1 MHALYRLNLAI
12 PTMCRDTHAVANFLR
27 FVLLN
32 HRRCG
37 TLLWMWASGRVQRLP
52 RSHDTTRCTLKR
64 QWQRDHQNYLA
75 ARAGE
80 SPTATSCDF
89 TVRSR
94 QWRLRTY
101 SHLRKTQQ
109 PQYHQSSRSMS
120 IQNSRYVPMHLL
132 SSFCPNQLMLIV
144 AARSY

>member
-37 TLLWMWASGRVQRLP
+37 TLLWMWASSKATQKSRYN
-52 RSHDTTRCTLKR
+52 TLKR

-101 SHLRKTQQ
+101 SHLRKPQQ
-109 PQYHQSSRSMS
+109 PQYYESSSNMSM
-120 IQNSRYVPMHLL
+120 
-132 SSFCPNQLMLIV
+132 
-144 AARSY
+144 